1 MPELARRGSGGRRT
15 QGRHGAADPGG
26 QVLEQPLAAVQDIQL
41 VGADFGM
48 AHQGRFEAYSAG
60 VRRLAACAE
69 SYLRASEEFAQKL
82 NASGGRYQANEADTS
97 RAVGRHG

>member
-1 MPELARRGSGGRRT
+1 VAGGHRVDTEQLTQAARTLSEVPR
-15 QGRHGAADPGG
+15 